1 MSGTN
6 VFVVLHEITLC
17 LCIALH
23 ILCHTALF
31 FTVPS
36 VENYILHVFI
46 KAYDWLYSLIISF
59 LDRLSLFRPHLIK
72 RTSLS
77 VLKDLLQS
85 LQGHRPSVLHSREA
99 DEVLQGTRVLQDQVT
114 CLLDMV
120 LKKGEK
126 ACGIT
131 LKLLKE
137 LDLYLYEDV
146 LQNLQASWWKDRRW
160 VAFLRRWQIWGM

>member
-1 MSGTN
+1 MDEPKDRFHMELVSGGQSIWKVPMRRVDYVETENLICGMMERGLNQMSQAVTGGLDKGRLACKSN
-6 VFVVLHEITLC
+6 RERL
-17 LCIALH
+17 
-23 ILCHTALF
+23 ALF
-31 FTVPS
+31 Q
-36 VENYILHVFI
+36 
-46 KAYDWLYSLIISF
+46 
-59 LDRLSLFRPHLIK
+59 PHLIK

-99 DEVLQGTRVLQDQVT
+99 EEVLQGTRVLQDKVA

-131 LKLLKE
+131 LKLFRE

-146 LQNLQASWWKDRRW
+146 LQILQASS
-160 VAFLRRWQIWGM
+160 